1 MSRKR
6 QKNDTEEQS
15 VESKRSEQDKRV
27 IDLRVPLPRYIP
39 WPSEP
44 LHMTL
49 CAGDGVQQG
58 KTDIEYFTTK
68 GFPKSFNRENKSTNI
83 FCCSP
88 DYNKHGISEN
98 IKYLNDHPELKILLV
113 LCDTTDPGHLEIF
126 ASEHLFKNKL
136 SVIQEDMACYGGALD
151 YNILYDV
158 LVPGGQY
165 ILDDAQRMRNYSD
178 CDARFECDK
187 QASNKLVI
195 TKKMTGAGTKT
206 MKKCKKRRKSRK
218 KLK

>member
-1 MSRKR
+1 MKR
-6 QKNDTEEQS
+6 RKNDTEEQS
-15 VESKRSEQDKRV
+15 VKRSEQDKRV
-27 IDLRVPLPRYIP
+27 IDLRKPLPRYIP

-44 LHMTL
+44 LRMTL
-49 CAGDGVQQG
+49 CAGDGVQRVREEEKE
-58 KTDIEYFTTK
+58 KTDIEFFTK
-68 GFPKSFNRENKSTNI
+68 GIEGFNRENKPTNI

-88 DYNKHGISEN
+88 YYNEHGISEN

-113 LCDTTDPGHLEIF
+113 LCDTKNLEHLEKF

-165 ILDDAQRMRNYSD
+165 ILDDAQRIRSYPECN
-178 CDARFECDK
+178 ARFDCIKE
-187 QASNKLVI
+187 ASNKLVI

>member
-1 MSRKR
+1 MKR
-6 QKNDTEEQS
+6 RKNDTEEQS

-58 KTDIEYFTTK
+58 KTDIEFFTSK
-68 GFPKSFNRENKSTNI
+68 IEGFNRENKSTNI

-88 DYNKHGISEN
+88 YYNERGISEN
-98 IKYLNDHPELKILLV
+98 IKYLNDHPELNILLV
-113 LCDTTDPGHLEIF
+113 LCDTKILEHLEKF
-126 ASEHLFKNKL
+126 KRLFKNKL
-136 SVIQEDMACYGGALD
+136 SVIQEDMACYGRALD
-151 YNILYDV
+151 YDILYDV

-165 ILDDAQRMRNYSD
+165 ILDDAQRIRDYPE

-187 QASNKLVI
+187 QSFNKLVI